1 MFPPAPESRDT
12 SGVVI
17 GASGYGF
24 IPPGVR
30 EIVQGR
36 GKTIEWDAKSN
47 NNQNLCP
54 YKIG

>member
-12 SGVVI
+12 SGVVV

-36 GKTIEWDAKSN
+36 GKTRGWNGEFK
-47 NNQNLCP
+47 
-54 YKIG
+54 